1 MLTNANLLE
10 DDSPSVRKCEDT
22 DDTDVTDYQ
31 TQTIIEEFVQYKLR
45 SSGKHL
51 QRRSGPADVDTQL
64 LVTRLIEISNDLE
77 IRYGAQLN
85 RDAEWWIQSATF
97 EKFVQIAKGPRCSF
111 PHVLFCFL
119 CDLSVFSDG
128 QISWSRIVVLFMF
141 AVKVVFNAF
150 SRNLGGLAQDVIKFA
165 AKFIFMHGIYKWIEA
180 RGGWLAVLQEYSS
193 GSTTGGILVFMG
205 VLLMVLLVLK
215 RSV

>member
-10 DDSPSVRKCEDT
+10 DDNPSVQKCEDT
-22 DDTDVTDYQ
+22 GDTDVTDYQ

-51 QRRSGPADVDTQL
+51 QRRSGPADVETQL

-97 EKFVQIAKGPRCSF
+97 EKFVQIAKG
-111 PHVLFCFL
+111 
-119 CDLSVFSDG
+119 VFSDG

-215 RSV
+215 RSA

>member
-10 DDSPSVRKCEDT
+10 DDNPSVRKCEGT

-51 QRRSGPADVDTQL
+51 QRRSGPADVETQL

-97 EKFVQIAKGPRCSF
+97 EKFVQIAKG
-111 PHVLFCFL
+111 
-119 CDLSVFSDG
+119 VFSDG

-150 SRNLGGLAQDVIKFA
+150 SRNLCGLAQDVIKFA

-215 RSV
+215 RSA